1 MALVERE
8 IQNLNEKKTNLNI
21 NENYE
26 EDLAH
31 YTQIKYEKNKTA
43 ELISNL
49 EIRMN
54 IIVETQR
61 DMNKKCRI

>member
-1 MALVERE
+1 MRKA
-8 IQNLNEKKTNLNI
+8 NLNI

-26 EDLAH
+26 EDLAF

-49 EIRMN
+49 EIRKNMSTFAA
-54 IIVETQR
+54 IKRKICKTVT
-61 DMNKKCRI
+61 